1 MLIVDDLTI
10 EIGARTLVQEATFR
24 VTKGDKVA
32 LVGRNGAGKTTM
44 LKAIAGEFDKN
55 SGTVDLG
62 VSHGWLRQEVRT
74 DNKESLES
82 KDVYEYI
89 RLSHPLIP
97 SEKKLEE
104 LHHEIDVH
112 VNDLDK
118 QMIAVTKYSHAQE
131 EFSDAR
137 GYEINGDVES
147 MAHGVGIDEEML
159 LSELK
164 NLSGGQRRK
173 VELAKLLLKGGEVLI
188 LDEPTN
194 HLDVEAKKFVMDFLS
209 STEAGVLV
217 VSHDISLMDSS
228 LTRVLALENGRLE
241 QYSGT
246 YTQYLKARDVRE
258 EMRARQAAVVSKEIG
273 RLSDT
278 KAKFMKATASVAKKR
293 HALERRINN
302 LAKELHEKAPK
313 VKAREV
319 NFTFPSP
326 IRTGDI
332 ALTVDGVT
340 KSFDGRKIFQ
350 PISLIVERG
359 DFVLISGKNGAGKTT
374 LLRCIMGIY
383 EREGG
388 TVKPGKNATLGFY
401 AQEHEDIKPK
411 KSVLSQMVEASPRM
425 AQAELRSVLA
435 HFGLYGDV
443 ADQEAG
449 TLSGGE
455 KTKMALA
462 RLMVSDANV
471 LLLDE
476 PTNNLDPASIEAL
489 LGALQSYEGTII
501 LVSHDTEFVTQLAPT
516 RVIHLPDGLVSHF
529 APEMLRT
536 IAEV

>member
-1 MLIVDDLTI
+1 MLIVDDLSI
-10 EIGARTLVQEATFR
+10 EIGARTLVREATFR
-24 VTKGDKVA
+24 VAAGDKVA

-62 VSHGWLRQEVRT
+62 ESYGWLRQEVRS
-74 DNKESLES
+74 DSGDAGHS
-82 KDVYEYI
+82 KDAYEYI
-89 RLSHPLIP
+89 RLAHPLI
-97 SEKKLEE
+97 SQEQE
-104 LHHEIDVH
+104 LDRLHKDIDNH
-112 VNDLDK
+112 VDDLDK
-118 QMIAVTKYSHAQE
+118 QMIAVTKYSHMEE
-131 EFSDAR
+131 EFRNAG
-137 GYEINGDVES
+137 GYEINSDVES

-159 LSELK
+159 LSELSS
-164 NLSGGQRRK
+164 LSGGQRRK
-173 VELAKLLLKGGEVLI
+173 VELARLLLKGGEVLI

-194 HLDVEAKKFVMDFLS
+194 HLDVDAKKFVMDFLS
-209 STEAGVLV
+209 STSAGVLV
-217 VSHDISLMDSS
+217 VSHDIALMDSS
-228 LTRVLALENGRLE
+228 LTRVLALEDGRLE
-241 QYSGT
+241 QYNGT
-246 YTQYLKARDVRE
+246 YTQYLKARDERE
-258 EMRARQAAVVSKEIG
+258 EMRARQAAVVAKEIG

-319 NFTFPSP
+319 NFTFPAP

-332 ALTVDGVT
+332 ALTVTDVS
-340 KSFDGRKIFQ
+340 KSFDGRKIFE

-359 DFVLISGKNGAGKTT
+359 DFILIAGKNGAGKTT
-374 LLRCIMGIY
+374 LLRCIMGMY
-383 EREGG
+383 ERESG
-388 TVKPGKNATLGFY
+388 TIKPGQNATLGFY
-401 AQEHEDIKPK
+401 AQEHEDIDPNA
-411 KSVLSQMVEASPRM
+411 SVLSQMVNASPRM

-443 ADQEAG
+443 ADQSAG

-462 RLMVSDANV
+462 RLMVSNANV

-501 LVSHDTEFVTQLAPT
+501 LVSHDTDFVTQLAPT
-516 RVIHLPDGLVSHF
+516 RVIHLPDGTVSHF

-536 IAEV
+536 IAEK

>member
-1 MLIVDDLTI
+1 VLIVDDLSI
-10 EIGARTLVQEATFR
+10 EIGARTLVKEATFR
-24 VTKGDKVA
+24 VAKGDKVA

-62 VSHGWLRQEVRT
+62 VSYGWLRQEVRT

-89 RLSHPLIP
+89 RLSHPLVP
-97 SEKKLEE
+97 LENKLEE
-104 LHHEIDVH
+104 LHHEIDKYAD
-112 VNDLDK
+112 DLEK
-118 QMIAVTKYSHAQE
+118 QMAAVTKYSHAQE

-137 GYEINGDVES
+137 GYEINSDVES

-194 HLDVEAKKFVMDFLS
+194 HLDVDAKRFVMDFLS
-209 STEAGVLV
+209 NTEAGVLV

-241 QYSGT
+241 QYNGT
-246 YTQYLKARDVRE
+246 YTQYLKARDERE

-278 KAKFMKATASVAKKR
+278 KSKFMKATASVAKKR
-293 HALERRINN
+293 HALERRIDK
-302 LAKELHEKAPK
+302 LAKELNEKAPK

-332 ALTVDGVT
+332 ALTLDGIT

-383 EREGG
+383 ERESG

-462 RLMVSDANV
+462 RLMVSNANV

-501 LVSHDTEFVTQLAPT
+501 LVSHDTDFVTQLAPS

>member
-10 EIGARTLVQEATFR
+10 EIGARTLVRDATFR
-24 VTKGDKVA
+24 VAAGDKVA

-55 SGTVDLG
+55 SGSIDLG
-62 VSHGWLRQEVRT
+62 ESYGWLRQEVRADT
-74 DNKESLES
+74 GDAAVA
-82 KDVYEYI
+82 KDAYEYI
-89 RLSHPLIP
+89 RLAHRLVEQ
-97 SEKKLEE
+97 EKE
-104 LHHEIDVH
+104 LDRLHQEIDKCTD
-112 VNDLDK
+112 DLDK
-118 QMIAVTKYSHAQE
+118 QMSAVTKYSHAEE
-131 EFSDAR
+131 EFRHSG
-137 GYEINGDVES
+137 GYEINSDIES
-147 MAHGVGIDEEML
+147 MAHGVGIDEDML
-159 LSELK
+159 LSELQS
-164 NLSGGQRRK
+164 LSGGQRRK
-173 VELAKLLLKGGEVLI
+173 VELARLLLKGGDVLI

-194 HLDVEAKKFVMDFLS
+194 HLDIDAKKFVMDFLS
-209 STEAGVLV
+209 TTKAGVLV
-217 VSHDISLMDSS
+217 VSHDIALMDSS
-228 LTRVLALENGRLE
+228 LTRVLALEDGRLE
-241 QYSGT
+241 QYNGT
-246 YTQYLKARDVRE
+246 YTRYLKARDERE
-258 EMRARQAAVVSKEIG
+258 EMRARQAAVVAKEIG

-278 KAKFMKATASVAKKR
+278 KSKFMKATASVAKKR

-319 NFTFPSP
+319 NFTFPAP

-332 ALTVDGVT
+332 ALTISDVS
-340 KSFDGRKIFQ
+340 KSFDGRKIFE

-359 DFVLISGKNGAGKTT
+359 DFILIAGKNGAGKTT
-374 LLRCIMGIY
+374 LLRCIMGLY
-383 EREGG
+383 ERESG
-388 TVKPGKNATLGFY
+388 TIKPGKNATLGFY
-401 AQEHEDIKPK
+401 AQEHEDIDPNEN
-411 KSVLSQMVEASPRM
+411 VLSQMVNASPRM

-443 ADQEAG
+443 ADQKAG

-462 RLMVSDANV
+462 RLMVSNANV

-516 RVIHLPDGLVSHF
+516 RVVHLPDGTVSHF
-529 APEMLRT
+529 APEMLKS
-536 IAEV
+536 IAEK

>member
-10 EIGARTLVQEATFR
+10 EIGARTLVKDATFR
-24 VTKGDKVA
+24 VAKGDKVA

-62 VSHGWLRQEVRT
+62 DSYGWLRQEVRI
-74 DNKESLES
+74 DNRDSLES

-89 RLSHPLIP
+89 RLSHPLVEA
-97 SEKKLEE
+97 EKTLDE
-104 LHHEIDVH
+104 LHREIDLH
-112 VNDLDK
+112 MDDLEK
-118 QMIAVTKYSHAQE
+118 QMAAVTKYSHAQE
-131 EFSDAR
+131 EFSNAR
-137 GYEINGDVES
+137 GYEINSDVES

-194 HLDVEAKKFVMDFLS
+194 HLDIDAKKFVMDFLS
-209 STEAGVLV
+209 SSQAGVLV
-217 VSHDISLMDSS
+217 VSHDIALMDSS
-228 LTRVLALENGRLE
+228 LTRVLALEDGRLE
-241 QYSGT
+241 QYNGT
-246 YTQYLKARDVRE
+246 YTQYLKARDERE

-278 KAKFMKATASVAKKR
+278 KSKFMKATASVAKKR
-293 HALERRINN
+293 HALERRIDK

-313 VKAREV
+313 VRPRDV
-319 NFTFPSP
+319 SFTFPPP

-332 ALTVDGVT
+332 ALTLKDIS
-340 KSFDGRKIFQ
+340 KSFDGRKIFD

-359 DFVLISGKNGAGKTT
+359 DFILISGKNGAGKTT
-374 LLRCIMGIY
+374 LLRCLMGIY
-383 EREGG
+383 ERESG
-388 TVKPGKNATLGFY
+388 TVTPGKNATLGFY
-401 AQEHEDIKPK
+401 AQEHEDIDPN
-411 KSVLSQMVEASPRM
+411 KSVLSQMVEVSPRM

-443 ADQEAG
+443 ADQQAG

-462 RLMVSDANV
+462 RLMVSNANV

-476 PTNNLDPASIEAL
+476 PTNNLDPSSIDAL

-501 LVSHDTEFVTQLAPT
+501 LVSHDTDFVTQLAPT

-529 APEMLRT
+529 APEMLRS